1 MAIYT
6 KQQFATLCFMSTK
19 ELAVYIGRGKVVL
32 QGGKKCKCPKKQCN
46 CTIDSEDQVNRL
58 FIENNMISPESKV
71 PKSNSRSTETT
82 PEPDEKGGI
91 YQLQKEKLSEQ
102 ILELRNKNQLYEGKI
117 QKIYEEIIP
126 REHAAYLIKNYAIG
140 IQDVWFTATERFLQQ
155 KATALG
161 LSKEEVIE
169 HKKYIREITNDA
181 IRQGAENANKNIKLL
196 AREFAGKKGRG
207 ERDDD

>member
-1 MAIYT
+1 MVAPE
-6 KQQFATLCFMSTK
+6 AR
-19 ELAVYIGRGKVVL
+19 E
-32 QGGKKCKCPKKQCN
+32 KKQAIDKRN
-46 CTIDSEDQVNRL
+46 DSE
-58 FIENNMISPESKV
+58 PEVKDS
-71 PKSNSRSTETT
+71 
-82 PEPDEKGGI
+82 I
-91 YQLQKEKLSEQ
+91 YQLQKEKISEQ
-102 ILELRNKNQLYEGKI
+102 ILELKNKNQLYEGKI

-161 LSKEEVIE
+161 LTKEEIIE